1 MTSRKNS
8 YDLLRI
14 ISAFAVILI
23 HVNATITAN
32 ANISLLNWTLGSFI
46 NTITRFSVP
55 CFVMLSGALLL
66 NNKKNANYS
75 YFYRKSFYKIGIPL
89 CAFTLLSFLFSI
101 CTALIKNDSLIDVIK
116 PYFLGYYNN
125 YWFMFML
132 IGLYFLVPII
142 IRVKETVKFRT
153 YCIFSFVWMIFACI
167 NLATSGYTVAY
178 SFGIIF
184 SFVSYF
190 VLGDIIFEKK
200 ERIKHP
206 CAWMLI
212 SLLLFV
218 LEFIIRNYFNI
229 SSYLTDPHSSWFSPI
244 VVLASLFLFMGFSN
258 INIKINFSKLSSWTY
273 IIYLA
278 HTKIYLLLLALIEK
292 FSSVIQMHNY
302 LSICVVSILTF
313 ILSCIV
319 SIVYNFIW
327 KKIETKYKLK
337 EKFLKNSI

>member
-14 ISAFAVILI
+14 ISAFAVVLI
-23 HVNATITAN
+23 HVNATITAD

-89 CAFTLLSFLFSI
+89 CVFTLLSLLFSMG
-101 CTALIKNDSLIDVIK
+101 TALIEKNSLIEVIK
-116 PYFLGYYNN
+116 TYVLGDFNN

-142 IRVKETVKFRT
+142 IRIKETVKFST
-153 YCIFSFVWMIFACI
+153 YCVFAVCWVVFACI
-167 NLATSGYTVAY
+167 SQATSVYSVSY

-190 VLGDIIFEKK
+190 VLGDIIYEIQKK
-200 ERIKHP
+200 VKHP
-206 CAWMLI
+206 YICI
-212 SLLLFV
+212 IFSLLLFIA
-218 LEFIIRNYFNI
+218 EFVIRNCFNLTV
-229 SSYLTDPHSSWFSPI
+229 YLTSAYSSWFSPI

-258 INIKINFSKLSSWTY
+258 INIKGNFSKLSGWTY

-278 HTKIYLLLLALIEK
+278 HTKIYLLLLALGAK
-292 FSSVIQMHNY
+292 FSSVIQTHSY

-337 EKFLKNSI
+337 EKFLKKSI

>member
-89 CAFTLLSFLFSI
+89 CVFTLLSLLFSI

-206 CAWMLI
+206 CAWILI

-258 INIKINFSKLSSWTY
+258 INIESNFSKLSSWTY

-278 HTKIYLLLLALIEK
+278 HTNIYLLLVLVAK
-292 FSSVIQMHNY
+292 FSSVLQIHSY
-302 LSICVVSILTF
+302 LNICVVSILTF

-319 SIVYNFIW
+319 SVVYNLIW
-327 KKIETKYKLK
+327 KRIETKYKLK
-337 EKFLKNSI
+337 EKFLKKSI

>member
-46 NTITRFSVP
+46 NTITRFSVS

-89 CAFTLLSFLFSI
+89 CVFTLLLLLFSI
-101 CTALIKNDSLIDVIK
+101 CTALIKNDSLIGVIK
-116 PYFLGYYNN
+116 PYFLGCYNN

-153 YCIFSFVWMIFACI
+153 YCIFSIVWMLVACI
-167 NLATSGYTVAY
+167 SQATSGYTVAY

-190 VLGDIIFEKK
+190 ILGDIICENK

-206 CAWMLI
+206 CACILT

-229 SSYLTDPHSSWFSPI
+229 SSYLTNPYSSWFSPM

-258 INIKINFSKLSSWTY
+258 INIKGDFSKLSGWTY

-278 HTKIYLLLLALIEK
+278 HTKIYLLLLALIAK
-292 FSSVIQMHNY
+292 FSSVIQTHSY

-327 KKIETKYKLK
+327 QKIETKYKLK
-337 EKFLKNSI
+337 EKFLKKSI